1 MTLVKIK
8 KLCNLFLDIAIK
20 QIEKSELVLP
30 VAYFLTKN
38 KEVIFSPL
46 IGLLEEDHV
55 NEALVSTI
63 KENQASCGLY
73 IMRQGDF
80 RVDEDIKVQNGKDGL
95 ILLHCE
101 YPDGKFELQ
110 QKYNS
115 DEEGKLIVGERH
127 FSDTDFIGKF
137 SGYFE
142 ESNKPINWAA

>member
-1 MTLVKIK
+1 MKLVQIK

-55 NEALVSTI
+55 NEFLMTTTNEHHAL
-63 KENQASCGLY
+63 CGLY
-73 IMRQGDF
+73 IMLQCEITPEKINYNFKD
-80 RVDEDIKVQNGKDGL
+80 KDGP

-101 YPDGKFELQ
+101 YPDGKFELLQ
-110 QKYNS
+110 EYNIGE
-115 DEEGKLIVGERH
+115 DGKLVFGERR

-142 ESNKPINWAA
+142 ESNKPIDWAA